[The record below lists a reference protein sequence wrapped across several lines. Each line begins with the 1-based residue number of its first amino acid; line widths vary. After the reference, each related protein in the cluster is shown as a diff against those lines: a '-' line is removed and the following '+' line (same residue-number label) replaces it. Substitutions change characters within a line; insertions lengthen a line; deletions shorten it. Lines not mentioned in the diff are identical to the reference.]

1 VLRTANKMLRFAP
14 LLLVLVTAVVVAPL
28 AYAVNCEFSCK
39 QAMTIPVSQCT
50 YSMLTPNAV
59 VPASVSPNPTSLL
72 GAAPSAPPVVA
83 PIVAVATLP
92 DTFAPESPP
101 IDPLG
106 AVIRI

>member
-1 VLRTANKMLRFAP
+1 MFRSANKLLRFAP

-28 AYAVNCEFSCK
+28 AYAVNCDFSCQ
-39 QAMTIPVSQCT
+39 QAMTTPVSQCT

-59 VPASVSPNPTSLL
+59 VPATLTPGHDSLL
-72 GAAPSAPPVVA
+72 GAAVPMAPA
-83 PIVAVATLP
+83 MATSVAVAMTP
-92 DTFAPESPP
+92 DAFAPESPP

>member
-1 VLRTANKMLRFAP
+1 MLRFAP

-28 AYAVNCEFSCK
+28 AYAVNCDFSCK
-39 QAMTIPVSQCT
+39 QAMSTPASQCV

-59 VPASVSPNPTSLL
+59 VPATLATGSDSLL
-72 GAAPSAPPVVA
+72 GAATPVPPVVA
-83 PIVAVATLP
+83 TPVALATTP
-92 DTFAPESPP
+92 DAFAPESPP